1 MSVRNLVSDKVLITE
16 IKKTLGKIANN
27 NSSWTLVLGR
37 ETLSATDVIQ
47 RLDKDKHLRKIVLT
61 HYVGLAV
68 EMEKRGREKR
78 FGEEST

>member
-1 MSVRNLVSDKVLITE
+1 MSEKNLVSDKVLITE
-16 IKKTLGKIANN
+16 IKKTLTKIANN

-47 RLDKDKHLRKIVLT
+47 RLDKDKKLRKIVLT

-68 EMEKRGREKR
+68 EMEKQGREKR
-78 FGEEST
+78 FGEDNT